1 MVNISEAVLNRV
13 VFSMLPVEADVD
25 GLEGCTS
32 NGSVDGSTK
41 VLLLDVLVCL
51 S

>member
-1 MVNISEAVLNRV
+1 
-13 VFSMLPVEADVD
+13 MLPVEADVD
-25 GLEGCTS
+25 GLEGITS

-41 VLLLDVLVCL
+41 LLLFDALVCL

>member
-1 MVNISEAVLNRV
+1 MVNNSESVLNSV
-13 VFSMLPVEADVD
+13 VFSMLPVEADID
-25 GLEGCTS
+25 GLEGITS

-41 VLLLDVLVCL
+41 LLLFDALVCL

>member
-1 MVNISEAVLNRV
+1 MANNSVSVLKRV
-13 VFSMLPVEADVD
+13 VFSMLPVEAEVD
-25 GLEGCTS
+25 EGCTS

-41 VLLLDVLVCL
+41 LLLFDALVCL